1 MAKKMGNYSL
11 SKMNT
16 VFTESSNIISPLGFS
31 TSENFNA
38 VTSQSTGITIVED
51 HSLSPTPIP
60 LSAIDHTA
68 VAHRFEALN
77 PQKKYTRFEQLAILS
92 INDALQKSS
101 LSINPQKTL
110 LILSTTKGNIDL
122 LDKTLKS
129 NFPDERLNL
138 HTTAKIIGDF
148 FKFAPHPMV
157 VSNACISGVA
167 AIVLAQRLIH
177 QGLYDTVVING
188 TDILTKFVIS
198 GFQSFM
204 SLSAEACKPFDANR
218 TGLTLG
224 EASATLIIT
233 KTPQPIALIDGS
245 TSNDANHIS
254 GPSRTG
260 EGLLLAI
267 NNTLRNNKTPI
278 DFISAHGTAT
288 PYNDD
293 MESKAIFRA
302 GLDTVPVN
310 SLKGYFGH
318 TLGSA
323 GVLETI
329 ISIEALKQNIL
340 INTLGCETVGVA
352 EEIAVIQ
359 ETKHQ
364 ELYSLLKLAS
374 GFGGGN
380 AAALFLKNE

>member
-1 MAKKMGNYSL
+1 
-11 SKMNT
+11 
-16 VFTESSNIISPLGFS
+16 
-31 TSENFNA
+31 
-38 VTSQSTGITIVED
+38 
-51 HSLSPTPIP
+51 
-60 LSAIDHTA
+60 
-68 VAHRFEALN
+68 
-77 PQKKYTRFEQLAILS
+77 
-92 INDALQKSS
+92 
-101 LSINPQKTL
+101 
-110 LILSTTKGNIDL
+110 
-122 LDKTLKS
+122 
-129 NFPDERLNL
+129 
-138 HTTAKIIGDF
+138 
-148 FKFAPHPMV
+148 
-157 VSNACISGVA
+157 
-167 AIVLAQRLIH
+167 
-177 QGLYDTVVING
+177 VING

-380 AAALFLKNE
+380 ATALFLKNE